1 MIKVLI
7 VEDSLVV
14 SHLLLQILQSDPEI
28 VVVGQARNGEEA
40 VWLANHLKPD
50 VITMDINMPK
60 LDGIEAT
67 KLIMQQCPT
76 RIIVVSAA
84 GNNNESKSAFEA
96 IKSGALQV
104 IDKPKGYL
112 ASDYEQIKGN
122 LIKSVKLMSTLK
134 VVTRWATKKP
144 FKPLVKQPTVKTSGK
159 IKVMGIG
166 ASTGGPAALNY
177 LLSRLPKN
185 FPLPILIVQHITFGF
200 GAAFADWLNTE
211 SSLPVFLAK
220 QGQAIEPGRV
230 YIAPDGYHLGVN
242 SNGVI
247 HLTNKKVNYNHHI
260 PSVNYLFESLAKS
273 YGHQSLGLLLTGM
286 GDDGA
291 LGLRLIR
298 EAGGRTFVQ
307 DEESSVVFGM
317 PKEAIRIGAA
327 EKIVPLNTVWDQIFK
342 VLNE

>member
-28 VVVGQARNGEEA
+28 TVVGQARNGHEA
-40 VWLANHLKPD
+40 IWLANHLKPD

-67 KLIMQQCPT
+67 KIIMQQCPT

-84 GNNNESKSAFEA
+84 GNSNESKSAFEA

-112 ASDYEQIKGN
+112 ASDYQQIKGS
-122 LIKSVKLMSTLK
+122 LIKSVKLMSTIK
-134 VVTRWATKKP
+134 VVTRWPAKKP
-144 FKPLVKQPTVKTSGK
+144 IKPPIKKQAVKTSGK
-159 IKVMGIG
+159 IKIIGIG

-177 LLSRLPKN
+177 LLSRLPKS
-185 FPLPILIVQHITFGF
+185 FSLPILVVQHITFGF
-200 GAAFADWLNTE
+200 GAAFADWLNAD
-211 SSLPVFLAK
+211 SSLPVSLAK
-220 QGQAIEPGRV
+220 HCQAVEPGRV

-242 SNGVI
+242 SNGI
-247 HLTNKKVNYNHHI
+247 MHLTNKKVNYNHHI

-307 DEESSVVFGM
+307 DEGSCVVFGM
-317 PKEAIRIGAA
+317 PKEAIRLGAA
-327 EKIVPLNTVWDQIFK
+327 EKIVPLNSAWDEIFK
-342 VLNE
+342 VLSE

>member
-28 VVVGQARNGEEA
+28 TVVGQARNGQEA

-50 VITMDINMPK
+50 IITMDINMPK
-60 LDGIEAT
+60 MDGIEAT

-96 IKSGALQV
+96 IKAGALQV

-112 ASDYEQIKGN
+112 ASDYGQIKDS

-134 VVTRWATKKP
+134 VVTRWPAKKP
-144 FKPLVKQPTVKTSGK
+144 DKPVVKQPAVKTSGK

-177 LLSRLPKN
+177 LLRRLPKN

-211 SSLPVFLAK
+211 SSLPVSLAK
-220 QGQAIEPGRV
+220 HGQAAEPGRI
-230 YIAPDGYHLGVN
+230 YIAPDGYHLGIN
-242 SNGVI
+242 SQGVL
-247 HLTNKKVNYNHHI
+247 HLTNKKINYNHHI
-260 PSVNYLFESLAKS
+260 PSVNYLFESLAKN

-298 EAGGRTFVQ
+298 EAGGRTFAQ
-307 DEESSVVFGM
+307 DEESCVVFGM
-317 PKEAIRIGAA
+317 PKEAIRMGAA
-327 EKIVPLNTVWDQIFK
+327 EKIVPLNSVWDQVFK

>member
-76 RIIVVSAA
+76 RIIIVSAA

-112 ASDYEQIKGN
+112 ASDYEQIKGS

-144 FKPLVKQPTVKTSGK
+144 VKPLVKQPTVKTSGK

-211 SSLPVFLAK
+211 SSLPVFLAI
-220 QGQAIEPGRV
+220 QGQAIEPGQV